1 MEIMF
6 RVNLGK
12 FEIHKEIPKFN
23 LDMSFWL
30 KNKNLKF
37 RRIQTK
43 KRVRFENPF
52 QFIFVI
58 FRRM

>member
-1 MEIMF
+1 MF

-12 FEIHKEIPKFN
+12 FEIQRNPRIQSRYDFQG
-23 LDMSFWL
+23 FGL

-37 RRIQTK
+37 RGIQTK